1 MGTDITLQ
9 YTIALQSQIFEVDL
23 KTETKWFSK
32 SHLITDKI
40 LKKKK
45 TTFLNTHFITIFIL
59 VFGFLF

>member
-45 TTFLNTHFITIFIL
+45 NNFF
-59 VFGFLF
+59 